1 MRTPTSGPS
10 TGAAR
15 ALSHTIARAATFSAA
30 ATASSRSSMTALGA
44 ERERLLGLAAVVAG
58 REEQPCAAAGAS
70 SLIAGENTS
79 DFRAVRISGA
89 PGTRATGGAWSVALC
104 SLAMA
109 AGSYATLG
117 FAPLVPLIRGDLSL
131 TRWQVGAIT
140 AIVFGGAAIS
150 SVPSGRLTDR
160 FGAPPMLTAAVAAVA
175 CGCGLAAVASGA
187 PLFLLGVAAVGPR
200 LRAHHPADERDRAR
214 SAETTRHRSLLMSI
228 KQVGV
233 TIGGFI
239 AGVTM
244 PTIADHVGWRLALLA
259 PAAACTPVA
268 LLALLSRR
276 TLEQNA
282 GEGRRAT
289 AIGRE
294 HGDLPRRFTLGV
306 RGYGFVMGG
315 LQIAFVTYLSL
326 YLKEEHGYRLT
337 AAGISLAVTM
347 AAGTLGRL
355 LWAVISDRFFAARRA
370 AGLRLNALVSVAGM
384 AGLALLPSGLLIW
397 PCVAIVG
404 FANIGW
410 NGVYMTPWPRRRRAG
425 GSGGS
430 RAARCASSSPG
441 PSAFRRCSGSWP
453 TGQGGRPR
461 GWARARSPRWPRSR

>member
-1 MRTPTSGPS
+1 
-10 TGAAR
+10 
-15 ALSHTIARAATFSAA
+15 
-30 ATASSRSSMTALGA
+30 
-44 ERERLLGLAAVVAG
+44 
-58 REEQPCAAAGAS
+58 
-70 SLIAGENTS
+70 
-79 DFRAVRISGA
+79 
-89 PGTRATGGAWSVALC
+89 
-104 SLAMA
+104 MA

-117 FAPLVPLIRGDLSL
+117 LAPLAPLIREDFSL

-140 AIVFGGAAIS
+140 AIVFGGAAITA
-150 SVPSGRLTDR
+150 VPSGRLTDR
-160 FGAPPMLTAAVAAVA
+160 FGAPPMLAASVAAVA
-175 CGCGLAAVASGA
+175 CGCGLAAVAEGA
-187 PLFLLGVAAVGPR
+187 PLFLLAVAAVGLAYGLITPPTNVIVR
-200 LRAHHPADERDRAR
+200 GAPT
-214 SAETTRHRSLLMSI
+214 SRHRSLLMSI

-259 PAAACTPVA
+259 PAAACTAVA

-355 LWAVISDRFFAARRA
+355 LWAVISDRFFATRRA

-410 NGVYMTPWPRRRRAG
+410 NGVYMTLVAEAAPSGRIGRVSGSSLRVIFAG
-425 GSGGS
+425 AVGIPPLLGLVAD
-430 RAARCASSSPG
+430 RAA
-441 PSAFRRCSGSWP
+441 
-453 TGQGGRPR
+453 GRPR